1 MLKEMYP
8 LLYSLFLN
16 SVSLWKRAISGHVVT
31 VVENVWINA
40 AYKGSIHIL
49 YLDLVSLQVVQLPID
64 FLGALMLNKKLNMVF
79 FVFFFCFFFPVL
91 YSPNTPWTLQ
101 KYSQ

>member
-1 MLKEMYP
+1 M
-8 LLYSLFLN
+8 
-16 SVSLWKRAISGHVVT
+16 VT

-79 FVFFFCFFFPVL
+79 FVFFCFFFSCAVL
-91 YSPNTPWTLQ
+91 TKHSLDFTEV
-101 KYSQ
+101 